1 MKPTALAHDGAASPG
16 RTCPRHAC
24 SGDTVSPGRVTLTDA
39 RGAETR
45 AWLRGSRHPPR
56 PSPAAGLGA
65 QVRLHGVGV
74 RAGINGGS
82 EVRRR
87 APAGAGRP
95 GPTSMPPP
103 PGEAADAF
111 TGAARAGRK
120 MAARHSPITPPPS
133 PPPSACRAVCC
144 HRRFPATRRQGPT
157 RRRRLRTQP

>member
-24 SGDTVSPGRVTLTDA
+24 SGDTVTPGRVTLTDA
-39 RGAETR
+39 RGAETPGI
-45 AWLRGSRHPPR
+45 AAGLNA
-56 PSPAAGLGA
+56 PSPALTSGGARGAGQTA
-65 QVRLHGVGV
+65 RSRV
-74 RAGINGGS
+74 RAGINRGS

-157 RRRRLRTQP
+157 RRRWLRTQP